1 MKKEELKAKFELMEE
16 MGADN
21 FHVSFEGVLENSNYT
36 FVQSFY
42 NDTNP
47 AHKVL
52 AELEWYLEEC
62 GYEDVIEK
70 LEEIKSETVGDD

>member
-1 MKKEELKAKFELMEE
+1 MNKNELQDKFKLMEE

-21 FHVSFEGVLENSNYT
+21 LHISCEGVLENSNYT

-42 NDTNP
+42 NETQP

-70 LEEIKSETVGDD
+70 LEEIKSEMVGDD

>member
-1 MKKEELKAKFELMEE
+1 MNKKELRDQFELMEN

-21 FHVSFEGVLENSNYT
+21 YHYSLEGALKKSDYT
-36 FVQSFY
+36 WVQSFY
-42 NDTNP
+42 IGTKP